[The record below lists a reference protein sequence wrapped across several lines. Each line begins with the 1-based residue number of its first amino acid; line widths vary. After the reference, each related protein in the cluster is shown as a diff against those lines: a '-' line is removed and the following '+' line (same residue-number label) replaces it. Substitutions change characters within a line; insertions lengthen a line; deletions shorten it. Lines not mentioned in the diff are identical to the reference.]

1 MINRQFEIVYRN
13 LIFNFLLL
21 EFFILKRSKKFNLL
35 KETLKKYNF
44 QKLETK
50 NKKYKFF
57 FYKNKFK
64 FQELKKT

>member
-57 FYKNKFK
+57 
-64 FQELKKT
+64 